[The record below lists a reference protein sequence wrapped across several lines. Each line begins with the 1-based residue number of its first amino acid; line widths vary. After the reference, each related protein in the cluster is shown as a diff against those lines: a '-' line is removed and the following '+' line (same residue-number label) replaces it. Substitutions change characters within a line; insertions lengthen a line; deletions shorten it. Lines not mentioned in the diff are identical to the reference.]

1 MAAVLAALEQ
11 SDPGQ
16 RFGLLGQHIALG
28 SDALVQNCTRTADTD
43 NREVFVPN
51 QPPSSFPLQSST
63 KILVWV
69 LCTNHHAPTKF
80 PLCSWSLPLLGH

>member
-16 RFGLLGQHIALG
+16 RFGFLGQHIALG
-28 SDALVQNCTRTADTD
+28 SDALVPNCTRTSDTD
-43 NREVFVPN
+43 SREVFVPK

-69 LCTNHHAPTKF
+69 PCTIHHAPTKF
-80 PLCSWSLPLLGH
+80 PLCSRSLTLLEH